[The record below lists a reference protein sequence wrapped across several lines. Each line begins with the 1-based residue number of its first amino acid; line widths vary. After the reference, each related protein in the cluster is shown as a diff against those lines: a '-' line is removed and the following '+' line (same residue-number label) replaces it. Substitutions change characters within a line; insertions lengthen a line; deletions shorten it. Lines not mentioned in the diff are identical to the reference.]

1 MKNFGIIPVFN
12 PSVDEKDLGH
22 SVQQQTQIA
31 ANVKLTQSTLVVEL
45 CGLSLYTGIIL
56 YQF

>member
-12 PSVDEKDLGH
+12 PFVDEKDLGH
-22 SVQQQTQIA
+22 SVQQIA

-45 CGLSLYTGIIL
+45 CVL
-56 YQF
+56 